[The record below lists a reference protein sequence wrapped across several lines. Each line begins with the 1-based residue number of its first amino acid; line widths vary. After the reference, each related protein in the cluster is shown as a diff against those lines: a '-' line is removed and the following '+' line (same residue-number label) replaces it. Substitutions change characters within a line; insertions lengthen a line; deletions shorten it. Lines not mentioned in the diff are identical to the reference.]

1 VIDVAGFILDTKNE
15 LIKDT
20 ATNEWTNAGET
31 RRFGFES
38 MVKAV
43 PVKWF
48 EVFGKFSWID
58 SEILENP
65 NAALEGK
72 ELKSIPKKSRARV
85 CTRIF
90 PRGSH

>member
-1 VIDVAGFILDTKNE
+1 MRKNKDITEIWQYEVGAVVTRGWFVIDVAGFILDTKNE

-43 PVKWF
+43 
-48 EVFGKFSWID
+48 
-58 SEILENP
+58 
-65 NAALEGK
+65 
-72 ELKSIPKKSRARV
+72 R
-85 CTRIF
+85 
-90 PRGSH
+90 